1 MLQTSVRN
9 SNDQYKPQANAICG
23 IKRKFDEYFY
33 LASRIIVKTVVAEI
47 VQTIYWAI

>member
-9 SNDQYKPQANAICG
+9 SNDQYKPQANAICS